1 MWPVQ
6 AVALAVALS
15 ADCSAA
21 SCALQQVAPVL
32 QQLVLSLGAEPFL
45 PWTAVQPVLFAQ
57 SAYCPPMIP

>member
-6 AVALAVALS
+6 AVVVAVGLS

-21 SCALQQVAPVL
+21 ACAVQRVAPVL

-45 PWTAVQPVLFAQ
+45 PWTAAQPALFAR
-57 SAYCPPMIP
+57 SAYCPPIIP

>member
-1 MWPVQ
+1 MWLVQ
-6 AVALAVALS
+6 AVVVAVGLS

-21 SCALQQVAPVL
+21 AFAVQRVVLAL